1 MVSQVSSIL
10 LRNFQTLYHQ
20 KLNLL
25 CNIITPIM
33 CLFGIWLVKVI
44 VQGEIT
50 KYSFSVKL
58 DIPIIFNVP
67 FYSKLK
73 YSNLTAK
80 TTSCEEWYLYDF
92 DNKSDTTAQIFFDEM
107 MNSTST
113 LKYSCDNNP
122 PQFNFSPYFQTPQNV
137 QILENETDINTYL
150 YDRAFELNYIDVEKL
165 LREENLTKVPD
176 GAITIKKLDYKN
188 FEYKMQINDLRLPYY
203 HRGNGVTMFYI
214 YNNDSNAQLYQRY
227 PSSLIGMVWS
237 IGLFNRAYISK
248 LYPNLTIVSGLQLMP
263 IRLDDN
269 EQNIQRVINIVGS
282 MFYPLSVSLL
292 MPLYMYNIIIEKE
305 KQLIEIMKINGLKMR
320 NYWISNFIFNYII
333 YAITMVFFL
342 LFGMFVFS
350 LNLFT
355 ETSFLLLF
363 LTLFVW
369 GFAQI
374 GLAYFFQAFLSNAR
388 TTSVIGYLI
397 AFWLIL
403 IGTCLN
409 LAMFVI
415 PKEAP
420 YLLNL
425 FPSFGIAR
433 IFYYMASFCAYDTCI
448 SEFSR
453 VNTEVKFALLY
464 LTIGGIILTIL
475 GVYLYEILPKKYGI
489 RKGPFFCIE
498 ELFKECFKE
507 KEYNELLIEENDEQE
522 NVDEIIGDVEKND
535 NLLTNGNTDE
545 INTNTNKNTYDD
557 NTTNDEEVMK
567 EYKIVKELIN
577 KGVNELRKYPLV
589 CNGLTKIYPSNLKS
603 KDPKKRNKK
612 SLNDFTI
619 HLNDSEIFGLL
630 GPNGAGK
637 TTFFSILTGIYES
650 TSGNA
655 FIRGNSILKNIE
667 KTYQY
672 IGYCP
677 QFDLLWEDLSVENTL
692 LFYSRMKNK
701 EKDKVYSMVEKIL
714 ENVKLK
720 KFRKYLV
727 SELSGGMR
735 RRLSLGVALVGEPPI
750 VFLDEPT
757 TGLDPK
763 NKREIWDILSHC
775 KENRCMILTT
785 HLMDEA
791 ETLCDRIGIILKG
804 KIRCLGSQY
813 KLKNNY
819 GKGFKLCINL
829 KPFTVEINKNDKDE
843 NMILDNKDEKI
854 GFFFDKD
861 KIKEQ
866 NRINDLRINKITN
879 FLNEIFRKNCT
890 LMEKHRSAVIYE
902 IGSDVFNPELLFQK
916 LEEKK
921 TELEITNWAI
931 SQVDLEDIFIKLTEN
946 DL

>member
-44 VQGEIT
+44 VQGVIT

-214 YNNDSNAQLYQRY
+214 YNNDSNAQLYQTY

-269 EQNIQRVINIVGS
+269 EQNIQR
-282 MFYPLSVSLL
+282 
-292 MPLYMYNIIIEKE
+292 YNIIIEKE

-333 YAITMVFFL
+333 YAITMVFFI

-545 INTNTNKNTYDD
+545 INTNTNKNTYED

-735 RRLSLGVALVGEPPI
+735 RRLSLGVALVGE
-750 VFLDEPT
+750 
-757 TGLDPK
+757 
-763 NKREIWDILSHC
+763 
-775 KENRCMILTT
+775 
-785 HLMDEA
+785 
-791 ETLCDRIGIILKG
+791 CDRIGIILKG

-879 FLNEIFRKNCT
+879 FLNEIFSKNCT